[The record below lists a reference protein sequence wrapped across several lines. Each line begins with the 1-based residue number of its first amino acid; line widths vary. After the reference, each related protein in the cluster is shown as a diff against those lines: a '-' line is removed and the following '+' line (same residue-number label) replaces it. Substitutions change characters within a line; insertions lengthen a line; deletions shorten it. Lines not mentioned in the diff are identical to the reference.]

1 MSRPECGS
9 CRSSSK
15 HGKLLKCLHSLC
27 VECLEKYISG
37 KGSVGCPECG
47 TTTPPP
53 HRGVPL
59 LQYLPNSDVSSD
71 GVGEEVDAASAGRK
85 KLCDECGEDT
95 AAVAVCMDCG
105 DNFCAIH
112 AEGHPV
118 SRRSYKHRVVPLS
131 EAVEHTGDRTSASQY
146 QCSFHPSFVQCSYCL
161 SCEQLVCKQC
171 VSSGDHAAH
180 NVQTITDASSSI
192 RQSLKSKL
200 TSTSHGS
207 GSVFDESIKKSEAA
221 LSGLRDETEGL
232 SSRINDV
239 FGGLK
244 KAIEN
249 RQQELLDEVDRLQ
262 LSHLLPLEEQKRQ
275 ILAGASYS
283 KKVQHL
289 AENCNEDVNFLKMS
303 GWLEK
308 AAKNA
313 VSASERD
320 VKGFATGTLLFSPCH
335 VEELTAAIAR
345 TGVVS
350 DIAMLSS
357 EKSSMTTA
365 ASIEEGDDLTVIIE
379 PRDGHGDSLA
389 VTQAHLSGVHV
400 DVTSADNTTD
410 TIHTV
415 LMLGSSPN
423 EGTNMIATYKTT
435 GKKGSVQVSAM
446 IGDHHVAG
454 SPATVTVVDP
464 LWFDPSQCH
473 ADLALS
479 NNNRT
484 VTHAA
489 ASGNGWRS
497 VCGVRKWRSGKH
509 EISLHLDRI
518 TAGSVHHMFFL
529 CNAQRPRKGD
539 WQSGKTTSF
548 GWYSNNTGGGSWTGG
563 ALGQPWQ
570 AGDVVHMSLDCDN
583 HTLVGRHERTGTTE
597 TLTNVTGELY
607 LYISLYSSGDQV
619 TIL

>member
-1 MSRPECGS
+1 
-9 CRSSSK
+9 
-15 HGKLLKCLHSLC
+15 
-27 VECLEKYISG
+27 
-37 KGSVGCPECG
+37 
-47 TTTPPP
+47 
-53 HRGVPL
+53 
-59 LQYLPNSDVSSD
+59 
-71 GVGEEVDAASAGRK
+71 
-85 KLCDECGEDT
+85 
-95 AAVAVCMDCG
+95 MDCG

-118 SRRSYKHRVVPLS
+118 SRRSYKHTVVSLSLS
-131 EAVEHTGDRTSASQY
+131 EAAERTRGKTAASQHK
-146 QCSFHPSFVQCSYCL
+146 CSFHPSFVQCSYCL

-192 RQSLKSKL
+192 RQSLKAKL
-200 TSTSHGS
+200 TSTSLGS

-262 LSHLLPLEEQKRQ
+262 LSHLLPLEEQNRQ

-303 GWLEK
+303 GWLEE

-320 VKGFATGTLLFSPCH
+320 VKGFAPGTLLFSPCH
-335 VEELTAAIAR
+335 FEELTAAIAR

-350 DIAMLSS
+350 DIGMLSS

-365 ASIEEGDDLTVIIE
+365 ASVEEGDDLTVIIE
-379 PRDGHGDSLA
+379 PRNGHGDSLA
-389 VTQAHLSGVHV
+389 VTEAHLSGVHV
-400 DVTSADNTTD
+400 DVTSADNTTTD
-410 TIHTV
+410 TIHPV
-415 LMLGSSPN
+415 LMPDSSPN

-454 SPATVTVVDP
+454 SPAMVTIVDP
-464 LWFDPSQCH
+464 RPLQFDPSQCH
-473 ADLALS
+473 ADLVLS

-484 VTHAA
+484 VTRGAA
-489 ASGNGWRS
+489 ASGNWRS
-497 VCGVRKWRSGKH
+497 VCGVRKWSSGKH
-509 EISLHLDRI
+509 EISLRLDRI
-518 TAGSVHHMFFL
+518 TAGNVQHMFFL
-529 CNAQRPRKGD
+529 CNAQRPRLVD
-539 WQSGKTTSF
+539 DFQRGKTTSF
-548 GWYSNNTGGGSWTGG
+548 GWYGYTTSGGGGSWTGG
-563 ALGQPWQ
+563 ALGQPWR
-570 AGDVVHMSLDCDN
+570 ADDVIHMSLDCAN
-583 HTLVGRHERTGTTE
+583 QTLLGR
-597 TLTNVTGELY
+597 
-607 LYISLYSSGDQV
+607 
-619 TIL
+619 